1 MREEKGHVHMVR
13 GRMRVEKGH
22 VYMVV
27 EGG

>member
-22 VYMVV
+22 VHMVV